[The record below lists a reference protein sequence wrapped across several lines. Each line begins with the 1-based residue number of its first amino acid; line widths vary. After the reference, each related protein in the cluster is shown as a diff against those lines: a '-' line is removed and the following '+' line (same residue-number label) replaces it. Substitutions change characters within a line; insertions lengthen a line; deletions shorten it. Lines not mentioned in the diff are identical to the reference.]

1 MTGIIEFDT
10 VKVVIDEERRDKLI
24 QHYMAA
30 HDGNNYRIKVDRT
43 LRPPYYELFLDY
55 KQNGR
60 PTSLRLFATSEL
72 EKIGRCYFS
81 PTGGGSKS
89 LGDGRQN
96 PISPLGKREK

>member
-1 MTGIIEFDT
+1 MTGIIKFGT
-10 VKVVIDEERRDKLI
+10 VIFVIDEDRSDKLI
-24 QHYMAA
+24 QHYRAE
-30 HDGNNYRIKVDRT
+30 HDGNNYRIKVDKT
-43 LRPPYYELFLDY
+43 LNPPYYELFLDY

-96 PISPLGKREK
+96 PIAPKGTREK